1 MNRTA
6 EILAAI
12 DAADMAQ
19 PSALRARVKAI
30 REEFERGWS
39 GLKQAIQ
46 RTEHELNGNWGVVVE
61 IPDWDENRTIKL
73 ATLADFYRA
82 SHGGDCCSETADLPA
97 AAGSW
102 QGTGD

>member
-1 MNRTA
+1 VNRTA

-61 IPDWDENRTIKL
+61 IPDWDENRTIRL

-82 SHGGDCCSETADLPA
+82 RHGGVCCSETADQPA
-97 AAGSW
+97 ASGSR
-102 QGTGD
+102 QATGD